1 VAARSKI
8 VKGKRTYNEATG
20 THNVGSKN
28 ANGSGS
34 TFPLWRKAIDPK
46 TGEVVKVADGWL
58 SRRLVGA
65 KWVQARGTTKVAAEA
80 RLAEKVTKAEIDAHL
95 SPSFKLEATIGEL
108 ADRWISDV
116 AAFKVRAST
125 LETYRK
131 SINRFGDLASLRVID
146 LRRGNVE
153 AWQLALLR
161 RLDPAT
167 GLPFPGAARTTNA
180 TRRVLGQVM
189 KYAIRH
195 GYRTDD
201 PTDDDD
207 LVITVPEKD
216 GNHITAA
223 EISRLISATDPHPY
237 GLIVRL
243 LFNEGW
249 RVSECLGLCWSD
261 IDFVAGTAQ
270 VQRAVVDADKGVA
283 FGPPKTKNTRRTAVL
298 LPNTVERLRRRKV
311 EQAAERLAAPSWPV
325 HVDHEGVTVEPCSTT
340 YATARRGAGEL
351 IRRQNIDAYLRKVA
365 PTVGLDPAKLGA
377 HVGRRSVNTISR
389 NDGRVSI
396 DDVAADR
403 GQTPKTAAGYVVG
416 VGDRV
421 KDAAR
426 VRGELLDTPVNY

>member
-8 VKGKRTYNEATG
+8 VKGKRTYDEVTG

-34 TFPLWRKAIDPK
+34 TFPLWRKSINPT
-46 TGEVVKVADGWL
+46 TGEVMKLADGWL

-80 RLAEKVTKAEIDAHL
+80 RLAEKVKAAEISAHL
-95 SPSFKLEATIGEL
+95 SPSFKLEATVGEL
-108 ADRWISDV
+108 AERWFADV
-116 AAFKVRAST
+116 AAIKVRPST

-131 SINRFGDLASLRVID
+131 SINRFGDIAPLRVID
-146 LRRGNVE
+146 VRLGHVE

-161 RLDPAT
+161 RLDPST
-167 GLPFPGAARTTNA
+167 GLPYPGAARTTNA
-180 TRRVLGQVM
+180 TRRVLGQVLDH
-189 KYAIRH
+189 AIRH
-195 GYRTDD
+195 KYRTDN
-201 PTDDDD
+201 P
-207 LVITVPEKD
+207 LD
-216 GNHITAA
+216 GLQPPDAVEVTGHHISPA
-223 EISRLISATDPHPY
+223 EIARLIKVTDPHPY

-261 IDFVAGTAQ
+261 IDFEAGTAR
-270 VQRAVVDADKGVA
+270 VRRAVVDADKGVA
-283 FGPPKTKNTRRTAVL
+283 FGPVKTKNTERTAVL
-298 LPNTVERLRRRKV
+298 LSGTVERLRRRKI
-311 EQAAERLAAPSWPV
+311 EQAAERLAAPSWPT
-325 HVDHEGVTVEPCSTT
+325 HVDHTGATVEPCSTT
-340 YATARRGAGEL
+340 FATTRRAAGEL

-365 PTVGLDPAKLGA
+365 PSAGLDPAHLGA
-377 HVGRRSVNTISR
+377 HVGRRSVNTAQR

-403 GQTPKTAAGYVVG
+403 GQTSKTAAGYVIG

-421 KDAAR
+421 RDAAR